1 MLTAC
6 RLYGIPRE
14 TLRDRLDG
22 KRSIDCENI
31 GRGTL
36 FTKEEENKL
45 ADEVSRMA
53 KCGYFYS
60 CKEIT
65 DIATDYCVLTEKRTS
80 DQHLTLKWYRGF
92 FNRWPEL
99 QMLYTKRPRK
109 RNILAAAA
117 ENKDRFFKEF
127 GDLLDKHDFTFKP
140 NFVFNLHVSVIKTK
154 ESQSIGV
161 IGCGSASGIAIPPY
175 FIFQEQETHDNA
187 VNSMN
192 NIPTVVSENGYT
204 SFVFVDYMKNHFI
217 KFLPERTNESVLLI
231 LDGFKSHLCVEL
243 IGFTKDNNI
252 LTLFIPANCDTSLSP
267 IEQCCSAQLQEC
279 YDELCLRKIH
289 SNEQICFCDV
299 ACEAYNE
306 AFSQEILGEAFVK
319 SGLCSIENNSAV

>member
-1 MLTAC
+1 
-6 RLYGIPRE
+6 
-14 TLRDRLDG
+14 
-22 KRSIDCENI
+22 
-31 GRGTL
+31 
-36 FTKEEENKL
+36 
-45 ADEVSRMA
+45 
-53 KCGYFYS
+53 
-60 CKEIT
+60 
-65 DIATDYCVLTEKRTS
+65 
-80 DQHLTLKWYRGF
+80 
-92 FNRWPEL
+92 
-99 QMLYTKRPRK
+99 MLYTKRPRK
-109 RNILAAAA
+109 RDILASAA
-117 ENKDRFFKEF
+117 ESKNRFFKEF

-140 NFVFNLHVSVIKTK
+140 HFVFNLHVSVIKTK

-217 KFLPERTNESVLLI
+217 NFLPERKNESVLLI

-252 LTLFIPANCDTSLSP
+252 LTQFIPANCDRSLSP
-267 IEQCCSAQLQEC
+267 IEHCCSAQLQDC
-279 YDELCLRKIH
+279 YDEICLRKIH
-289 SNEQICFCDV
+289 SNEPIYFCDV

-319 SGLCSIENNSAV
+319 SGLCSIENHSAV